1 MNESAIPLG
10 KLTNAIATN
19 IRELRKLKGLT
30 QLELG
35 NRVGL
40 NSTAIAKIETK
51 RRNVSAEELWALAAA
66 LEVEVG
72 SFYGYPGAQED
83 RLLTALVLTPERE
96 LEAQL
101 RSLKHFVSGSGHATL
116 SEAARRIEDGV
127 NEYRKQV
134 PNPYELAASP
144 EQVEQALAD
153 AARILA
159 NHRQFSNQ
167 VAAALNSLNAPATQG
182 PPTSERSAQR
192 LRAKGVQRRGAP
204 TS

>member
-72 SFYGYPGAQED
+72 SFYGYPGSQED
-83 RLLTALVLTPERE
+83 RLLTMLVLTPERE
-96 LEAQL
+96 LDAQL
-101 RSLKHFVSGSGHATL
+101 RSLKHFVSGSGDATL
-116 SEAARRIEDGV
+116 SEAARKIEDGV

-134 PNPYELAASP
+134 PNPYELTASP
-144 EQVEQALAD
+144 EQVEQALAE

-167 VAAALNSLNAPATQG
+167 VAAALNSLNAPAPQG

-192 LRAKGVQRRGAP
+192 LKAQRVQRRGAP